1 MDPELVMKPFSI
13 SKENL
18 FDAFIL
24 EHYNLDIL
32 SKSASNMI
40 VCPPLARLDPVNICG
55 ERTYFRIEGTKRKE
69 NFTL

>member
-1 MDPELVMKPFSI
+1 MQKMDPELVMKPFSI

-32 SKSASNMI
+32 SKSAFNMI
-40 VCPPLARLDPVNICG
+40 V
-55 ERTYFRIEGTKRKE
+55 
-69 NFTL
+69 

>member
-18 FDAFIL
+18 FDSFIL

-32 SKSASNMI
+32 SKSAFNMI
-40 VCPPLARLDPVNICG
+40 V
-55 ERTYFRIEGTKRKE
+55 
-69 NFTL
+69 